1 MQNKKKWFT
10 LVELITVITIMSML
24 VMTVAI
30 PYMYYQNKGKVRI
43 ASREIAQSFYEA
55 RNMAINGYSSGITNQ
70 SIGIY
75 FDGENSKEKV
85 VYFSYPYT
93 FTGSQISVTPTND
106 IKIIKERTLPD
117 WVQIDRIR
125 GSNIGSTL
133 DTKKALFFY
142 SAVFWIGSYYSIDAG
157 GVKTPINEGSI
168 EIDFSYKWSPS
179 ENLKKSVIYYL
190 QTNIVDY

>member
-1 MQNKKKWFT
+1 M
-10 LVELITVITIMSML
+10 TVMTIMGML

-75 FDGENSKEKV
+75 FDGENSKDRII
-85 VYFSYPYT
+85 YLSYPFS

-106 IKIIKERTLPD
+106 IKVIKEKTLPD
-117 WVQIDRIR
+117 GVQIDRIR
-125 GSNIGSTL
+125 
-133 DTKKALFFY
+133 
-142 SAVFWIGSYYSIDAG
+142 
-157 GVKTPINEGSI
+157 
-168 EIDFSYKWSPS
+168 
-179 ENLKKSVIYYL
+179 
-190 QTNIVDY
+190 

>member
-1 MQNKKKWFT
+1 M
-10 LVELITVITIMSML
+10 TIMGML

-75 FDGENSKEKV
+75 FDGENSKDRII
-85 VYFSYPYT
+85 YLSYPFS

-106 IKIIKERTLPD
+106 IKVIKEKTLPD
-117 WVQIDRIR
+117 GVQIDRIR
-125 GSNIGSTL
+125 WSSIGSTL

-157 GVKTPINEGSI
+157 WIKTPINEESI
-168 EIDFSYKWSPS
+168 ELDFSYKWSSS
-179 ENLKKSVIYYL
+179 ENLKKSIIYYL